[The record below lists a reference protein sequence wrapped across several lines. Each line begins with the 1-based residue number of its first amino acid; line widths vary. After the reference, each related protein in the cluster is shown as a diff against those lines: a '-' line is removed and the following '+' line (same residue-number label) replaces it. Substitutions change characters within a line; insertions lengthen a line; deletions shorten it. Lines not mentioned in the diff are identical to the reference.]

1 MQFEVRPYFSPVPS
15 QRGYY
20 LFSDSWDDFGFK
32 TTYLLVVR
40 TSDGETYTIGQ
51 VGIGQFGLDSGR
63 PELPLS
69 FDALDSERFFSL
81 GQDDGYYEGLQ
92 ALGPTART
100 QILTALCDV
109 AYSPTLLEGA
119 MGEEVLNRSL
129 LRSVTLT
136 TVVAQFHRIAH
147 GGARLTPFR
156 FTFDAPTGG
165 TDTEPSVRLRFD
177 VTPEST
183 PPTNIH
189 ALIGSNGVG
198 KTHLLRAFARA
209 AVGLGDGTGGVVTNI
224 ADDEQLFTNMVSVS
238 FSAFDPFTAVEPDS
252 VVPHTYVSL
261 SQEPSGEMENSTP
274 IFKEPHQLA
283 NEYVEVLADLNGEL
297 LRRWITALETMGFD
311 SLVYLI
317 KPFAMGEAPYNPDS
331 IEIGEAL
338 KAADR
343 TSMARSFSRMSSGHK
358 IVLLAITHLVR
369 RVTERSLVLID
380 EPETHL
386 HPPLLSAFIRAVS
399 DLLTNRNGVAIIA
412 THSPVVLQ
420 ETPRSCV
427 SVLRRSGTALVADRP
442 DVETFGENVGV
453 LTREVFGLE
462 VTRSGFHRELEEA
475 VARRLDYQQIVDRF
489 GGQLGGEA
497 RALLRS
503 MIAIRDRRDQEEGC

>member
-1 MQFEVRPYFSPVPS
+1 MRWTPKGS
-15 QRGYY
+15 
-20 LFSDSWDDFGFK
+20 
-32 TTYLLVVR
+32 
-40 TSDGETYTIGQ
+40 
-51 VGIGQFGLDSGR
+51 
-63 PELPLS
+63 
-69 FDALDSERFFSL
+69 SL

-420 ETPRSCV
+420 ETPAPAYRCYAAPGPRSWQIDRMWRPSGRTSACSHV
-427 SVLRRSGTALVADRP
+427 RSSAWRSPAQAFTASWKRP
-442 DVETFGENVGV
+442 WPGAWTTSRS
-453 LTREVFGLE
+453 LTGLAG
-462 VTRSGFHRELEEA
+462 SSA
-475 VARRLDYQQIVDRF
+475 VRHAPCS
-489 GGQLGGEA
+489 A
-497 RALLRS
+497 P
-503 MIAIRDRRDQEEGC
+503 